1 MDTTIWML
9 CLKVGLVR
17 TPYTILPPQYL
28 HVPHM
33 TLSGSLLL
41 WLKKQLMS
49 TYRVSFLT
57 ATPLKVQLVSKFW
70 HFQGVSHSRRRHL
83 GIAQLAFAPPAPH
96 SNGHSGALFLSAAI
110 DAIGHPGK
118 RLDLPHLGN
127 AQMSSAWMWVGLPL
141 RTFVGKGLLSVPY
154 LMNFR
159 KTSKRPL
166 TPHPIFGKQCWA
178 FFGRPKNLQRNSF
191 GLAWP
196 PPFFRKFIV
205 FTAPKFPEKPQRNF
219 SDRKWPPPPLGS
231 FPKIH
236 WIWYR

>member
-166 TPHPIFGKQCWA
+166 TPHPIYIYVALFLGGPKICNEIHLDWRDLPPFSKNSSFYLPKITEKTA
-178 FFGRPKNLQRNSF
+178 TKFFGSEMTPLP
-191 GLAWP
+191 L
-196 PPFFRKFIV
+196 RKFS
-205 FTAPKFPEKPQRNF
+205 EN
-219 SDRKWPPPPLGS
+219 
-231 FPKIH
+231 
-236 WIWYR
+236 

>member
-166 TPHPIFGKQCWA
+166 TPHPIYIYVALFLG
-178 FFGRPKNLQRNSF
+178 GPKICNEIHSDWRD
-191 GLAWP
+191 P
-196 PPFFRKFIV
+196 PPFS
-205 FTAPKFPEKPQRNF
+205 PKKLPKKPQRNF
-219 SDRKWPPPPLGS
+219 LDRKYPPPFGS

-236 WIWYR
+236 RIWSR

>member
-166 TPHPIFGKQCWA
+166 TP
-178 FFGRPKNLQRNSF
+178 
-191 GLAWP
+191 
-196 PPFFRKFIV
+196 PPFSEKNVALLSGKSVPVALSLYRKSA
-205 FTAPKFPEKPQRNF
+205 T
-219 SDRKWPPPPLGS
+219 
-231 FPKIH
+231 
-236 WIWYR
+236 